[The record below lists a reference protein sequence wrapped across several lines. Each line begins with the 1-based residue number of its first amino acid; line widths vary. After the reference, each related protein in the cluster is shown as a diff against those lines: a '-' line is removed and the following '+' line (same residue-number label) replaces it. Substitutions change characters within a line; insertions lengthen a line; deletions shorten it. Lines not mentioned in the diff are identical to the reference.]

1 MGARSLVL
9 LGVWVLAWAE
19 PASIVGTWQG
29 TLAAGAAKLRLG
41 LHVSKTAAGDYTS
54 SLDSIDQGAMGI
66 PVAVTKFSGGA
77 LHIELPNLHATF
89 DGMLSNDGQEIEGTF
104 TQGASLPLTFK
115 RVEKIDALDRPQT
128 PQPPFPYE
136 SLDVSYENKAGGVTL
151 AGTLT
156 LPRGA
161 GPFPAAV
168 MITGSGPQDRD
179 ETILGHRPFLVIAD
193 YLTRRGIAVL
203 RVDDRGVG
211 GSTGNSLRATIHD
224 MAGDVLA
231 GVQFLKGRKD
241 IDTKHIGL
249 IGHSEGGLIAPLAA
263 SRSADVAF
271 AVMLAGP
278 GVNLEQ
284 VLYKQGE
291 LIRRAAG
298 ANDEAVA
305 LGRSI
310 QEMMIGILKS
320 EPDEKRAAE
329 KIRAGWAKIKAA
341 APEEERE
348 QLDAADATLSA
359 QIAQFNSP
367 EIRSM
372 LTYDP
377 AETLRKLRIPVL
389 ALNGSRDLQVP
400 PQQNLPP
407 IVAALG
413 EGGDSDFAAVELP
426 GLNHLFQK
434 CKLCTVAEYATIP
447 ETFSPAALEVLAEW
461 LARHAP

>member
-1 MGARSLVL
+1 
-9 LGVWVLAWAE
+9 
-19 PASIVGTWQG
+19 
-29 TLAAGAAKLRLG
+29 
-41 LHVSKTAAGDYTS
+41 
-54 SLDSIDQGAMGI
+54 
-66 PVAVTKFSGGA
+66 
-77 LHIELPNLHATF
+77 
-89 DGMLSNDGQEIEGTF
+89 MLSNDGQEIEGTF

-115 RVEKIDALDRPQT
+115 RVEKIDALNRPQT
-128 PQPPFPYE
+128 PKPPFFYE

-179 ETILGHRPFLVIAD
+179 ETILGHKPFLVIAD

-211 GSTGNSLRATIHD
+211 GSAGDSVRATIGD

-231 GVQFLKGRKD
+231 GVEFLKGRKD
-241 IDTKHIGL
+241 IDVKHIGL

-263 SRSADVAF
+263 SRSSDVAF
-271 AVMLAGP
+271 VVMLAGP
-278 GVNLEQ
+278 GVPLEQ

-298 ANDEAVA
+298 ANDGAVA

-310 QEMMIGILKS
+310 QEMMIGVLKS
-320 EPDEKRAAE
+320 EPDEKRATE

-341 APEEERE
+341 APEAERE
-348 QLDAADATLSA
+348 QLNAADATLAA
-359 QIAQFNSP
+359 QIAQFNAP
-367 EIRSM
+367 EFRSM
-372 LTYDP
+372 LSYDP
-377 AETLRKLRIPVL
+377 AETLRKLKIPVL

-407 IVAALG
+407 IVAALS
-413 EGGDSDFAAVELP
+413 EGGDPDFAAVELP

-447 ETFSPAALEVLAEW
+447 ETFSPAALEVLGEW
-461 LARHAP
+461 LARHAH